1 MKHIFNILTALL
13 VFSSTAFAVPDSVDN
28 LASKGLPHAVGQM
41 FKDTMIGTDTS
52 GNIVIPIASGK
63 KAQFSV
69 AGTPTAEL
77 NSTGLSF
84 ISSSQQI
91 GNTTLPPVM
100 TPMTA
105 ITPVAGAAL
114 VARVSLMATA
124 APTLAIVTLP
134 VATANAGKSF
144 GVYNKGASP
153 LLITANGVLDATDTI
168 NALGAAGTPYSC
180 ATTKFCD
187 CRVIGAGTYMCVSQ

>member
-1 MKHIFNILTALL
+1 MKYVLNILSALL
-13 VFSSTAFAVPDSVDN
+13 VFSSSAHAAPDSVDN
-28 LASKGLPHAVGQM
+28 LAGQGMPRGLGKVFQ
-41 FKDTMIGTDTS
+41 DTMIGVDTS
-52 GNIVIPIASGK
+52 GNVVIPIASGK
-63 KAQFSV
+63 KAQFKI
-69 AGTPTAEL
+69 AGTPAAEL
-77 NSTGLSF
+77 SATGLNFTGSA
-84 ISSSQQI
+84 IQV

-105 ITPVAGAAL
+105 ITPVAAAAL
-114 VARVSLMATA
+114 VARVSIMATA
-124 APTLAIVTLP
+124 APTFAIVTLP
-134 VATANAGKSF
+134 VATANAGKVF